1 MGSRTA
7 TIGQA
12 HRAVIPENMDV
23 DNPITPGEILLEE
36 YLKPIGISQNAMA
49 RAIGVS
55 PRAINEIV
63 HAKRSITPAMSIR
76 FGAFFGQSDE
86 FWHGLQVEC
95 DFRKT
100 GSRREDAYGG
110 DTGEQGSKDRSV
122 GLCAVRP
129 DGGREYDGG
138 GNRMS
143 EPLKVFITYSHKDT
157 DDREELRRRLAV
169 MEQQGII
176 TLWDDNEIL
185 PGDEWYKDISN
196 NLTDSDILLYLVS
209 AWSLASK
216 NCNKELGDALGSE
229 IRVIP
234 IILESCDW
242 QNHQLSDIQA
252 LPDKGKPINE
262 WTHKSKAW
270 QNVVDGVRKA
280 VDKMQSQTS
289 GNAQKE
295 TLSEWVFQ
303 QGNFLMTIGQIDRAI
318 EAYLRAIELDP
329 GSAKVYNNR
338 GNAYEIKNDVDHA
351 ITDYTKAI
359 KLNPEL
365 AVAYSNRG
373 VAYDIKGYTDQAI
386 ADLNKAIELKSDD
399 AAAYYN
405 RGIVYR
411 SKGDVDRSIE
421 DYTKAI
427 ELSLDYAMAYYNR
440 GEAYYMKKDLDRAIE
455 DYSQAI
461 KLEPNYVKSYINRG
475 VAYRRKGK
483 INLAIK
489 DYTKAIELNPGN
501 DKVYKNRGM
510 AYYMK
515 GAYDRAIEDYSQVIE
530 LNPDDKAYFTLGMCW
545 IHLQNWQ
552 EAQSNLIIAK
562 RMGMDIIE
570 AFCGYYKNVETF
582 KKRHGVQLPGNIS
595 AMLTQR

>member
-1 MGSRTA
+1 
-7 TIGQA
+7 
-12 HRAVIPENMDV
+12 
-23 DNPITPGEILLEE
+23 
-36 YLKPIGISQNAMA
+36 
-49 RAIGVS
+49 
-55 PRAINEIV
+55 
-63 HAKRSITPAMSIR
+63 
-76 FGAFFGQSDE
+76 
-86 FWHGLQVEC
+86 
-95 DFRKT
+95 
-100 GSRREDAYGG
+100 
-110 DTGEQGSKDRSV
+110 
-122 GLCAVRP
+122 
-129 DGGREYDGG
+129 
-138 GNRMS
+138 MS
-143 EPLKVFITYSHKDT
+143 EPLKIFITYSHNDT
-157 DDREELRRRLAV
+157 DAREELRRRLAV
-169 MEQQGII
+169 MEQQGMI

-185 PGDEWYKDISN
+185 PGDEWYKDISK
-196 NLTDSDILLYLVS
+196 NLTNSDILLYLVS
-209 AWSLASK
+209 ASSLASK

-242 QNHQLSDIQA
+242 QNHRISEYEV

-262 WTHKSKAW
+262 WKPESTAW
-270 QNVVDGVRKA
+270 QNVVEGIRKV
-280 VDKMQSQTS
+280 VDKMRGQTS
-289 GNAQKE
+289 DSAKKE
-295 TLSEWVFQ
+295 ALPKWAFRL
-303 QGNFLMTIGQIDRAI
+303 GNFLIMTGQIDRAI
-318 EAYLRAIELDP
+318 EAYSHVIEFDSN
-329 GSAKVYNNR
+329 SAS
-338 GNAYEIKNDVDHA
+338 
-351 ITDYTKAI
+351 
-359 KLNPEL
+359 
-365 AVAYSNRG
+365 AYSNRG
-373 VAYDIKGYTDQAI
+373 VAYDIKGYADQAI
-386 ADLNKAIELKSDD
+386 ADLNKAIELKPDN

-411 SKGDVDRSIE
+411 SKGDVDRAIK

-427 ELSLDYAMAYYNR
+427 ELSSDYAMAYYNR

-489 DYTKAIELNPGN
+489 DYTKAIELNPSN

-530 LNPDDKAYFTLGMCW
+530 LNPDEKSYFTLGMCW

-552 EAQSNLIIAK
+552 KAKSNLIIAK

-582 KKRHGVQLPGNIS
+582 EKRHGVQLPGNIS